1 MTPTHHSSPT
11 RRGVL
16 ATATVGA
23 SVAALGGT
31 QAMAQTSAQKTFV
44 LVHGAWHGGWCWR
57 RVSDLLEKEGH
68 KAFAPTMTGLG
79 ERSHLMSKDV
89 VLDTHIADIVN
100 VIKWEDL
107 RGICLVAHSYGGWPV
122 SGALEQVLDRVS
134 SVIYLDAFVPQ
145 DGQRSLDVASDFSR
159 KGTLE
164 AIAKGEASR
173 PPPKAEI
180 FHVNEKDRAWVD
192 SKLTAQP
199 VGVALAPIKLTGA
212 REKVAKKT
220 YIRAPVYPQPAF
232 DQYYA
237 AKKADAS
244 WRTYEVDG
252 GHDVMVDRPERLV
265 EILLER
271 S

>member
-1 MTPTHHSSPT
+1 M
-11 RRGVL
+11 
-16 ATATVGA
+16 
-23 SVAALGGT
+23 
-31 QAMAQTSAQKTFV
+31 QAMAQKSAQKTFV

-57 RVSDLLEKEGH
+57 RVCDLLENKGH
-68 KAFAPTMTGLG
+68 KVFAPTMTGLG
-79 ERSHLMSKDV
+79 ERSHLMSRDV

-107 RGICLVAHSYGGWPV
+107 RGICLVGHSYGGWPV
-122 SGALEQVLDRVS
+122 SGALEEVLDRVA
-134 SVIYLDAFVPQ
+134 SVVYLDAFVPE
-145 DGQRSLDVASDFSR
+145 DGQRGLDLASEFSR
-159 KGTLE
+159 KGILE
-164 AIAKGEASR
+164 AIAKGAASN

-192 SKLTAQP
+192 SKLTPQP

-212 REKVAKKT
+212 REKLAKKT

-232 DQYYA
+232 DTYYA
-237 AKKADAS
+237 ARKADPS

-265 EILLER
+265 EILLEA